1 MSPRWSLSCVAEER
15 DWDLRR
21 LQDIRPSTERTVY
34 GTIIDPLL
42 SLVTST
48 YHSNAGIGYTRQVV
62 AAMSPRILHCKCVR
76 QLMPHLAR
84 RQVVAASVSTYILSQ
99 ADSEAAGSLENARS
113 REPASEA
120 SMVEGI
126 YLALLDCYEES
137 GNVWCHGV
145 AVSGLRPVGMYLSLS
160 CSPAHFYNLF
170 AVRRKLQLLDMNH
183 YGNVEMTAT
192 KNSTSNVLN
201 HSGAYAG
208 RGLREFDRTPRLHF
222 TQIIPQ
228 TASYT
233 RSSAM

>member
-1 MSPRWSLSCVAEER
+1 MEPCRVAEER

-48 YHSNAGIGYTRQVV
+48 YHSNAGVDYTRQVV
-62 AAMSPRILHCKCVR
+62 AAISPRILHCKCVR

-99 ADSEAAGSLENARS
+99 ADSEAAGSLEKLLNGRS

-183 YGNVEMTAT
+183 YGNV
-192 KNSTSNVLN
+192 KNDSDQ
-201 HSGAYAG
+201 
-208 RGLREFDRTPRLHF
+208 E
-222 TQIIPQ
+222 
-228 TASYT
+228 
-233 RSSAM
+233 

>member
-1 MSPRWSLSCVAEER
+1 MEPCRVAEER
-15 DWDLRR
+15 DWDFRR
-21 LQDIRPSTERTVY
+21 LQHIRPSTERTVY

-99 ADSEAAGSLENARS
+99 VDSEAAGSLEKLLNGRS
-113 REPASEA
+113 REPANVA

-137 GNVWCHGV
+137 GNVWLMVWLSADLDLLVCIY
-145 AVSGLRPVGMYLSLS
+145 PYLALLPIFTTSLQCEGSYS
-160 CSPAHFYNLF
+160 CW
-170 AVRRKLQLLDMNH
+170 
-183 YGNVEMTAT
+183 
-192 KNSTSNVLN
+192 
-201 HSGAYAG
+201 
-208 RGLREFDRTPRLHF
+208 
-222 TQIIPQ
+222 I
-228 TASYT
+228 
-233 RSSAM
+233 